1 MFKYLLI
8 LTFFT
13 TASCLACDDKISK
26 DNNYFNNKFSI
37 WLGNSSEFSKT
48 FIKSKCILD
57 QYLVDL
63 SPKKKRLIAKLLL
76 KSYEYEKNE
85 NEHYSF

>member
-8 LTFFT
+8 LIFFT
-13 TASCLACDDKISK
+13 VAGCFACDDKALK
-26 DNNYFNNKFSI
+26 NNYDNNKFSI

-57 QYLVDL
+57 QYLIDL
-63 SPKKKRLIAKLLL
+63 SPTQKRLIAKFLL

>member
-1 MFKYLLI
+1 MFKYLLL
-8 LTFFT
+8 LTFLISANCF
-13 TASCLACDDKISK
+13 ACEDKISK
-26 DNNYFNNKFSI
+26 DNNNVNNKFSI

-48 FIKSKCILD
+48 FFKSKCILD

>member
-63 SPKKKRLIAKLLL
+63 SPKKKG
-76 KSYEYEKNE
+76 
-85 NEHYSF
+85 

>member
-63 SPKKKRLIAKLLL
+63 SPKTKRLIAKLLL
-76 KSYEYEKNE
+76 KSYEYEKND

>member
-1 MFKYLLI
+1 MLKYLLLLAFLI
-8 LTFFT
+8 ST
-13 TASCLACDDKISK
+13 SCFACEDKISK
-26 DNNYFNNKFSI
+26 ENNNVNNKLSI

-63 SPKKKRLIAKLLL
+63 SPQKKRLIAKLLL

>member
-1 MFKYLLI
+1 MFKFLLI
-8 LTFFT
+8 LIFFT
-13 TASCLACDDKISK
+13 TAVSFACDNKVSK
-26 DNNYFNNKFSI
+26 GENYANNKFSI

-63 SPKKKRLIAKLLL
+63 SPSKKRLIAKLLL

>member
-8 LTFFT
+8 LIFFIST
-13 TASCLACDDKISK
+13 GCFSCDDKISK
-26 DNNYFNNKFSI
+26 DNNYVNNKFSI

-63 SPKKKRLIAKLLL
+63 SPQKKRLIAKLLL